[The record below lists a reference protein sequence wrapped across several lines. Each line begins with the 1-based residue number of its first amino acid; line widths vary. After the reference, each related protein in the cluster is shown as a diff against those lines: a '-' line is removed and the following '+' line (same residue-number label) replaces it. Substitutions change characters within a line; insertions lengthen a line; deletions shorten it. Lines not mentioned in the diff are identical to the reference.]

1 MTPAS
6 TKPFSIPQIQVQP
19 VRFDSLT
26 VEQLRFFKTET
37 GIDDEDKL
45 REHMVAVQRAAH
57 EVMNPG

>member
-1 MTPAS
+1 M
-6 TKPFSIPQIQVQP
+6 
-19 VRFDSLT
+19 RFDSLT

-45 REHMVAVQRAAH
+45 REHMAAVQRAAH